1 MIITGLATLGRD
13 CELRHTPSG
22 DAVTNLSLAFNYGQK
37 DQQTGNKPTCWLEGS
52 LWGKR
57 AESLAPYLVKG
68 QKLVIVAEDPHI
80 ETYEGKNGPGS
91 KLVARIV
98 SIDFAGSPPQQ
109 GDGGQ
114 QQGRQQPQQNQQ
126 RQAPQGNQQQRGGYD
141 DQQGRGQGGQQSR
154 GPQQRQQQGNQ
165 GGGYQPNVDNRGG
178 ARQDTGSGFDSMDDD
193 IHF

>member
-126 RQAPQGNQQQRGGYD
+126 RQAPQGNQQQRGGYS
-141 DQQGRGQGGQQSR
+141 DQQGRGQGGQQNR
-154 GPQQRQQQGNQ
+154 GPQPRQQGNQ
-165 GGGYQPNVDNRGG
+165 TGGYSNDHSVPPQGQQSGN
-178 ARQDTGSGFDSMDDD
+178 SGFSDFDDES
-193 IHF
+193 IPF

>member
-37 DQQTGNKPTCWLEGS
+37 DQQTGRKPTCWLEGS

-68 QKLVIVAEDPHI
+68 QKLDIVAEDPHI

-91 KLVARIV
+91 KLVARII
-98 SIDFAGSPPQQ
+98 SIEFAGSAPQH
-109 GDGGQ
+109 GDGDQ
-114 QQGRQQPQQNQQ
+114 QQGRQQPQQGQGRQ
-126 RQAPQGNQQQRGGYD
+126 RQAPQGSQQQRGGYS
-141 DQQGRGQGGQQSR
+141 DQQGRGQGGQ
-154 GPQQRQQQGNQ
+154 GQQRQQPGNQ
-165 GGGYQPNVDNRGG
+165 GGYVDSRGS

-193 IHF
+193 IPF